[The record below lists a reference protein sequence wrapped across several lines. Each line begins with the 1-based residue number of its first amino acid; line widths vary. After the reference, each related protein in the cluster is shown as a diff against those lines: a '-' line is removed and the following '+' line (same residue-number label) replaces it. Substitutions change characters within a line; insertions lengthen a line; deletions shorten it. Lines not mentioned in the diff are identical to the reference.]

1 MARHRTHEKSVRTR
15 MLTVRLTPEDHQRL
29 VEAAATGGTTVSG
42 VAERLIVTGRI
53 NVAATEQLD
62 PKVMAELGRIGNNLN
77 QIAHAVNS
85 NLPPVISDAARQLH
99 DLAVILYRNELF
111 ARRRAAALE
120 PGETSNDSEAPSAR
134 DEFQR
139 SVAIRSP

>member
-62 PKVMAELGRIGNNLN
+62 PKVMAMTFGSSCSVAATLMRPVTIKRSATPET
-77 QIAHAVNS
+77 VV
-85 NLPPVISDAARQLH
+85 PPV
-99 DLAVILYRNELF
+99 
-111 ARRRAAALE
+111 AAAS
-120 PGETSNDSEAPSAR
+120 TR
-134 DEFQR
+134 R
-139 SVAIRSP
+139 

>member
-99 DLAVILYRNELF
+99 DLAVILYRN
-111 ARRRAAALE
+111 
-120 PGETSNDSEAPSAR
+120 
-134 DEFQR
+134 
-139 SVAIRSP
+139 